1 MASSLNVTVGNGT
14 YSKVLKGTDAEVR
27 NKLSLFA
34 RSQGIT
40 FPEGS
45 TPLEQLNIVGD
56 AIVNLVSHHAKQQKL
71 RELTAQQQQDL
82 LAQAVTEGEL

>member
-1 MASSLNVTVGNGT
+1 VGPSNFT
-14 YSKVLKGTDAEVR
+14 KTLKGTDAEVKS
-27 NKLSLFA
+27 KLALFA

-45 TPLEQLNIVGD
+45 TGQEQLTIVGE
-56 AIVNLVSHHAKQQKL
+56 AIISLVSHHAKQQRL

-82 LAQAVTEGEL
+82 LAQAATEGEL